1 VKIGRKI
8 LAAVLAVCIAVF
20 CMPAAFAESAP
31 KTTLRVGQLENSYQ
45 NEVFAAYAAQHG
57 FSYTPVDY
65 KETGDAFKALSA
77 GELDAVAMGNLAVQT
92 GYKTVGHFSS
102 DPFYIITRKSNDE
115 VLKNINYALS
125 EINVV
130 EPYYEAELYNKY

>member
-1 VKIGRKI
+1 MKIGRKI

-45 NEVFAAYAAQHG
+45 NEVFAAYAAQ
-57 FSYTPVDY
+57 
-65 KETGDAFKALSA
+65 
-77 GELDAVAMGNLAVQT
+77 T

-102 DPFYIITRKSNDE
+102 DPFYIITRKGNDE

-130 EPYYEAELYNKY
+130 EPYYEAELYNKYYKPPTITQSQRSRAARRSI